1 MTGRGAR
8 PVTAVVVGV
17 DASAAA
23 RNAVSWA
30 AREAAIRALPL
41 VVSHAYALDAG
52 QRDLDLA
59 RVARERAWRRADEG
73 VAAALTAVPG
83 LEASAWAAP
92 GALAQVLDA
101 AVEDPA
107 LFVVAARGRGVL
119 LSLLR
124 RSSEE
129 ETRSGTRPVV
139 FVRRPATVSRPGP
152 DPQVV
157 WGIADPSGAGWPGG
171 GRDGAGAPRGAR
183 WDAAARFAFHAAR
196 LRDARL
202 VVVPVPRSGSG
213 APDIEG
219 VRAALA
225 PHRATW
231 PDVDVVVVP
240 GDGTVAGPLRMVRQ
254 PDLLVIGSGE
264 TGGLGAVLGG
274 ALGCLAVNRARCPV
288 VLVPEAQDP
297 PASRTV
303 ARGEPDPAAVPAG

>member
-129 ETRSGTRPVV
+129 ERRRGR
-139 FVRRPATVSRPGP
+139 VRGRWCSYDGP
-152 DPQVV
+152 
-157 WGIADPSGAGWPGG
+157 
-171 GRDGAGAPRGAR
+171 
-183 WDAAARFAFHAAR
+183 
-196 LRDARL
+196 
-202 VVVPVPRSGSG
+202 
-213 APDIEG
+213 
-219 VRAALA
+219 
-225 PHRATW
+225 
-231 PDVDVVVVP
+231 
-240 GDGTVAGPLRMVRQ
+240 
-254 PDLLVIGSGE
+254 
-264 TGGLGAVLGG
+264 
-274 ALGCLAVNRARCPV
+274 
-288 VLVPEAQDP
+288 P
-297 PASRTV
+297 P
-303 ARGEPDPAAVPAG
+303 